1 MELQVELQQLCKKLK
16 KLKNNAEK
24 QKIDLEKQKLQIEI
38 DKLKP
43 KDEAKKEGSGLYY
56 DRYFGKGLRDSILNS
71 IEYKNLSKTDRR
83 IFKELLNKLGKNK
96 IKLIKSGNG
105 LYVDL
110 DEGLKE

>member
-1 MELQVELQQLCKKLK
+1 MGLRVVLQQLFKNQESQ
-16 KLKNNAEK
+16 KNNAEK
-24 QKIDLEKQKLQIEI
+24 EKIDLEKQKLQIEI

-71 IEYKNLSKTDRR
+71 IEYKNLNKTDRR

-105 LYVDL
+105 LYFDL
-110 DEGLKE
+110 DERLKE